1 MCGVVGVLKY
11 YMTPPRT
18 EPCDACLQSVLPD
31 TLTEICGD
39 MVCDACIAD
48 VENHFNRDD
57 LADFNEDWDFT
68 HDDWAAQYD
77 DDPNPY
83 HGNYSEC

>member
-1 MCGVVGVLKY
+1 MKNRE
-11 YMTPPRT
+11 TAT
-18 EPCDACLQSVLPD
+18 CDACLEAADPT

-39 MVCDACIAD
+39 FVCATCMSNAD
-48 VENHFNRDD
+48 NHFNRDD
-57 LADFNEDWDFT
+57 LPLDFNEDWDFV
-68 HDDWAAQYD
+68 HDDWAAQFD